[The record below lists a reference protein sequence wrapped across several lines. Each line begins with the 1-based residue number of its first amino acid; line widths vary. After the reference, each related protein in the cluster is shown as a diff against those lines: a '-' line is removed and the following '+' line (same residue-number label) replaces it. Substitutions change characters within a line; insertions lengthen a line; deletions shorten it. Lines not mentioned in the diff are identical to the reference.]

1 MIFIKFK
8 IESNHV
14 QLPFPRTEMFNWIQ
28 SFIKVT

>member
-14 QLPFPRTEMFNWIQ
+14 QLPFPRTEMFNWVVGTVIY
-28 SFIKVT
+28 